1 MLSTSAGERAGS
13 LNGAKDG
20 VVRAAFAG
28 AGVYDDP
35 MSKVL
40 GLDSKTSGLAAWF
53 GFTSGSTA
61 LLAGLMA
68 LVSVVAWMHAAN
80 ARTEAFAAGEIEVM
94 KEDQPPP
101 PPPQKEEA
109 KPEPAP
115 PPRPV
120 AHETPP
126 PPAPAQAAK
135 VLTQEPDP
143 NDPVDLTGNT
153 IVQGNADSYA
163 GGYTASTGKS
173 TAAVNAMPS
182 PTGVVGGTGPV
193 KVVGPD
199 RSRRASLG
207 GKDWNTPWPSEADAV
222 QMDEAY
228 VTLEIDVR
236 ADGSAAAVRVLK
248 DPGYGFGREARR
260 YALNQRYQPAF
271 DHDGNAIPQ
280 MIGPIK
286 VHFTR

>member
-1 MLSTSAGERAGS
+1 
-13 LNGAKDG
+13 LNGANEAG
-20 VVRAAFAG
+20 ALRASFAG
-28 AGVYDDP
+28 AAAYDDP

-40 GLDSKTSGLAAWF
+40 GLDAKTSGLAAWF

-68 LVSVVAWMHAAN
+68 LASLIAVMHAAK
-80 ARTEAFAAGEIEVM
+80 ARSEALAAAEIEIT
-94 KEDQPPP
+94 KEEPPP
-101 PPPQKEEA
+101 PPVQKEEA
-109 KPEPAP
+109 KPEPAPP

-153 IVQGNADSYA
+153 IVQGNADAYA

-173 TAAVNAMPS
+173 AQAVNAMPS

-193 KVVGPD
+193 KAVGPD

-207 GKDWNTPWPSEADAV
+207 AHEWNAPFPPEADAV

-236 ADGSAAAVRVLK
+236 ADGTADAVRVVK

-260 YALNQRYQPAF
+260 YALTQRYQTAF

-280 MIGPIK
+280 TIGPIK
-286 VHFTR
+286 VHFSR